1 MSFKEYAYQSGALLS
16 QYLAGN
22 GVVPVSNSD
31 SLLTRI
37 EQKLDVALA
46 ASSSSSA
53 ASAVLTYQVV
63 IKADVTAESLSNLK
77 GMDCDTGKL
86 ISGFDYLRQ
95 RIFDALSTDKGSQ
108 VLLRARGSGY
118 PSLIDTPVNQTGA
131 LRIVSAAAAVFRDPL
146 CGVPDFS
153 LTKVLFNRNP
163 DVENDYL
170 LTVIGDW
177 LGNTVE
183 VSL

>member
-22 GVVPVSNSD
+22 GVVPDYNSD
-31 SLLTRI
+31 SLTRI

-46 ASSSSSA
+46 ASNSSASA

-95 RIFDALSTDKGSQ
+95 RIFDALTTDKGSQ

-118 PSLIDTPVNQTGA
+118 PGLIDTPVNQTGA